1 MTNAAII
8 QLEIFRII
16 YVYYSVN
23 TSVLEYALAT
33 AHPSERG
40 INMTKRGP
48 SNLLL
53 AEIAIAS
60 VPVIFYVLAYPYLP
74 EIIITHYGAHG
85 ADGFHHKGSI
95 TVICSVAM
103 GFFGVA
109 FAQGMT
115 LLVKKFPQSIHG
127 NTDPQDAMMLIKGV
141 GMFLTVLLSLLAFF
155 VMEFTPLMHAH
166 LSAAATIR
174 AVCTLSGIL
183 EIVVGNLLP
192 KVPQNPVVGVH
203 LSATMQSKVIWYKAQ
218 RFAGRVF
225 IFCGLAQLV
234 IGLLLFIPNTAA
246 VLVQQLLYPVMIVC
260 IIVYTVTR
268 KKPENE

>member
-1 MTNAAII
+1 MA
-8 QLEIFRII
+8 
-16 YVYYSVN
+16 
-23 TSVLEYALAT
+23 
-33 AHPSERG
+33 
-40 INMTKRGP
+40 KWKP

-60 VPVIFYVLAYPYLP
+60 APVIFYVLAYPYLP
-74 EIIITHYGAHG
+74 EIVITHYGVHG
-85 ADGFHHKGSI
+85 ADGFHHKDSI

-103 GFFGVA
+103 GFFGVV
-109 FAQGMT
+109 FAQGMA

-127 NTDPQDAMMLIKGV
+127 DTDLQDAMMIIKGV

-174 AVCTLSGIL
+174 MVCTLSGIL
-183 EIVVGNLLP
+183 EIVIGNLLP
-192 KVPQNPVVGVH
+192 RVPQNPLVGVR
-203 LSATMQSKVIWYKAQ
+203 LSATMQSKAIWYKAQ
-218 RFAGRVF
+218 RFAGRVL
-225 IFCGLAQLV
+225 IVCGLVQLV

-246 VLVQQLLYPVMIVC
+246 VLIQQLLYPVMIVC

-268 KKPENE
+268 KKPGNE